1 MLTSL
6 TYRTVTI
13 CEHLKKCVTNKLH
26 ATDVSLMYL
35 SVFLLRV

>member
-6 TYRTVTI
+6 I
-13 CEHLKKCVTNKLH
+13 CEHLKKKKCVTNKLH
-26 ATDVSLMYL
+26 ATDVSQTYL